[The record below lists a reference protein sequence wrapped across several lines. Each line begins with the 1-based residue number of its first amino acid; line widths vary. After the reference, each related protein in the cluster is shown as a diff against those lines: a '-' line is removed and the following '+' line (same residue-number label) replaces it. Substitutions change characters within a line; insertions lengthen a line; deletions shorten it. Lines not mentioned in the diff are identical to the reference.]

1 MLITIHHTGILFGFC
16 QQNSERS
23 SNIVCI
29 AIGLEGAGV
38 LDANATGR
46 GGFAVAGFRFCP
58 DLLPDPCY
66 EAAFGNKKSES

>member
-1 MLITIHHTGILFGFC
+1 MLITMHHTGILFGFC
-16 QQNSERS
+16 QQNSGRS

-29 AIGLEGAGV
+29 AIILEGAGL
-38 LDANATGR
+38 LDANAVGR
-46 GGFAVAGFRFCP
+46 GGFAVAGFRFCT